1 MKRSVAAGTIAAA
14 AAAAAIAVRG
24 PFKAHLAEGTLPG
37 RFGSWVNSY
46 GCRPLYRLIASA
58 LELGPEDDLLDVACG
73 WGEFLVVH
81 GSQARR
87 VAGIDWSQEKVG
99 LARERLADR
108 IAAGTGEVAHGD
120 AAEMP
125 WDDGTFSAV
134 TCMDAFPFFPDP
146 QRVLAE
152 ILRVL
157 RPDGRMVMQIGMRW
171 PDGPPKHILHPTSHV
186 DVSDE
191 DAVRRLVEDAGFGE
205 VSMSY
210 GPAGSRRVGNLANRV
225 MVGSDE
231 IRIVRAVK
239 TEEAADR

>member
-1 MKRSVAAGTIAAA
+1 MKRSAAAGTIAAA
-14 AAAAAIAVRG
+14 AAAAVAVRR

-37 RFGSWVNSY
+37 RFGSWFNSY
-46 GCRPLYRLIASA
+46 GCRPLYRLIAGA
-58 LELGPEDDLLDVACG
+58 LNLGPEDDLLDVACG

-87 VAGIDWSQEKVG
+87 VAGIDWSQEKVV

-146 QRVLAE
+146 QRVLPE

-157 RPDGRMVMQIGMRW
+157 RPGGRMVMQIGMKW
-171 PDGPPKHILHPTSHV
+171 PNGPPKYIIHPTSNV

-191 DAVRRLVEDAGFGE
+191 DAVRKLVEDAGFSKVE
-205 VSMSY
+205 ISY
-210 GPAGSRRVGNLANRV
+210 GPGSSGRVGNLANQ
-225 MVGSDE
+225 MLVGSDE
-231 IRIVRAVK
+231 LRIVRAAK
-239 TEEAADR
+239 PGEPADR

>member
-1 MKRSVAAGTIAAA
+1 MRRSVAAGTITAAA
-14 AAAAAIAVRG
+14 TAAVALRG
-24 PFKAHLAEGTLPG
+24 PMKAHLAEGTLPG
-37 RFGSWVNSY
+37 RLGSRINSY
-46 GCRPLYRLIASA
+46 GCRPLYRLIAGA
-58 LELGPEDDLLDVACG
+58 LDLESEDDLLDVACG

-81 GSQARR
+81 GSQARG
-87 VAGIDWSQEKVG
+87 VAGIDRSQEKVA

-125 WDDGTFSAV
+125 WDDNTFSAV

-146 QRVLAE
+146 HQVLTE

-157 RPDGRMVMQIGMRW
+157 RPGGRMVMQIGMRW
-171 PDGPPKHILHPTSHV
+171 PDGPPKRIMHPTSHV

-191 DAVRRLVEDAGFGE
+191 DVVRKLVEGAGF
-205 VSMSY
+205 SDLSISY
-210 GPAGSRRVGNLANRV
+210 GPAGLTRVGNFASRL

-231 IRIVRAVK
+231 TRIIGAVK
-239 TEEAADR
+239 PQEAVDR